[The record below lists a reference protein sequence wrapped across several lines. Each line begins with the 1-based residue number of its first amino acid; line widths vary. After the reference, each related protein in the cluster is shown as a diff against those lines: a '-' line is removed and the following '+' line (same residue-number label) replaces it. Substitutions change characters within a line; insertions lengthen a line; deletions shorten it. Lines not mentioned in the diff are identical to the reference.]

1 MVPNKSIENEDSVGL
16 EDLSEEFKL
25 LQQKYK
31 IDKIISKSKMKLIAD
46 INLDTNSPPSSSMIN
61 R

>member
-1 MVPNKSIENEDSVGL
+1 MVPSKSIENKDSVEP
-16 EDLSEEFKL
+16 EDLSEQFKL

-31 IDKIISKSKMKLIAD
+31 IDKVIPESEMKLIVD
-46 INLDTNSPPSSSMIN
+46 ISLDTNSPPSSSMIN